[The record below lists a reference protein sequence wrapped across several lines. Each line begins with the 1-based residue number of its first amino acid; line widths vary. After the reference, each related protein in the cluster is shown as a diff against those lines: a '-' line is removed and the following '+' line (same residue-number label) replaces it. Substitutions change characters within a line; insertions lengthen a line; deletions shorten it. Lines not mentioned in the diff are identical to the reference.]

1 MLRPGSI
8 QFRVPRRALMA
19 GLLLSASC
27 RPADYRPA
35 LDARVTDARGPIG
48 LVTLPIPVLAK
59 QALPVD
65 PATKAEAARQGAVV
79 GGAGTA
85 GGLGAAGVSVIAS
98 TPAAVGTG
106 PAAPLVGGVMVV
118 VGLGLIAAGVV
129 LAPVAALIGA
139 GVGWSGAQDDA
150 ERAASLAA
158 LERALAEWA
167 PGPEIAAAFAA
178 SAPQGEVVQCPSEI
192 DCLAPDGTRPELLL
206 SIQPQLPR
214 IAAEGSIDPDL
225 TVSLQLD
232 AAWKRAADGE
242 ILQRRTWSFTG
253 ETEAFS
259 AMAEN
264 DAARLR
270 DQMRQATH
278 RLAALVAR
286 DSLHIEETMP

>member
-1 MLRPGSI
+1 LVLAFVAACGP
-8 QFRVPRRALMA
+8 V
-19 GLLLSASC
+19 
-27 RPADYRPA
+27 DYRPPV
-35 LDARVTDARGPIG
+35 DERVTAARGSIG
-48 LVTLPIPVLAK
+48 VVTLPIPVAAK
-59 QALPVD
+59 PELPVD
-65 PATKAEAARQGAVV
+65 PATKAEAAGQGAAV
-79 GGAGTA
+79 GGAA
-85 GGLGAAGVSVIAS
+85 SVGGLGGAGVGVIAS
-98 TPAAVGTG
+98 APATLAAG
-106 PAAPLVGGVMVV
+106 PAGALVGGAMVV
-118 VGLGLIAAGVV
+118 VGLGMIAAGIV

-178 SAPQGEVVQCPSEI
+178 SAPQGEVVQCSLEI

-259 AMAEN
+259 AMAAN

-278 RLAALVAR
+278 RLAAMVAR
-286 DSLHIEETMP
+286 ETVHIEETVP